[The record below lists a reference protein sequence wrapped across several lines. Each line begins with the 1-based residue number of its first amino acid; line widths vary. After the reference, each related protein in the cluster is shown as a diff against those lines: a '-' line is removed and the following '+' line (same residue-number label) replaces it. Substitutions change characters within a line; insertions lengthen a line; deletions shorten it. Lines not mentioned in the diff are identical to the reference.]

1 MKSSEMAQKTKT
13 LDQKRLDKLEANVTK
28 LIQQNMLLNKQ
39 VTLLMREKR
48 RLVSK
53 VNQHEAKIKQ
63 ISSQLLNKF

>member
-1 MKSSEMAQKTKT
+1 MAQKTKT
-13 LDQKRLDKLEANVTK
+13 LDQKRLDKLETNVTK